1 MKITIE
7 TEGKTLKQ
15 IEIEVVKTVLEK
27 NNGNK
32 KKTAKQLEIGRSK
45 IYRLI
50 KE

>member
-1 MKITIE
+1 MKIEINN
-7 TEGKTLKQ
+7 KTLKQ
-15 IEIEVVKTVLEK
+15 IEIEVIKAILEK

-32 KKTAKQLEIGRSK
+32 KKTAEQLEIGRSR

>member
-15 IEIEVVKTVLEK
+15 IEIEVVKRVLEE

-32 KKTAKQLEIGRSK
+32 KKTAEQLKIGRSRV
-45 IYRLI
+45 YRLI

>member
-15 IEIEVVKTVLEK
+15 ILIEVVKAILKE

-32 KKTAKQLEIGRSK
+32 KKTAEQLETARST
-45 IYRLI
+45 IYRLV
-50 KE
+50 EE